1 MIQSLSIESMNG
13 GGRNAAAHVVF
24 GGMCPT
30 GPARCSTKP
39 TRGSA
44 TRFLLRAF
52 LNTPRKYSERRTN
65 EYSTFTEWFNAMCL
79 TRQAILIAY
88 GPDSNSAN
96 WSSIE
101 ILKTPAWID
110 DFYDIRARVS
120 DTDLKAWQS
129 QSSDHELL
137 HSALR
142 AALKERC
149 NLAIH
154 EQPSK
159 AATFDLVIA
168 KHGPRLKA
176 TSPEAAVPGGK
187 KLPGGG
193 VMLVHA
199 DSMPAKAFYGAT
211 LQDLV
216 DFLST
221 VSTKI
226 PVRDKTNLL
235 GRYDFT
241 LLQIPTA
248 PNEDRVFNY
257 PVDRLGLQI
266 KLRTGKQVDAR
277 DRSHRKAHAKLMT
290 IAGQAVGVRSRN
302 LRSNCESTS
311 NVEDRAICAARNPL
325 C

>member
-1 MIQSLSIESMNG
+1 MQLRMLFLAGCALLGLPAVAQNQQGGQPQDFYFELFSIRPENIASGVPMNTAPSLNG
-13 GGRNAAAHVVF
+13 
-24 GGMCPT
+24 
-30 GPARCSTKP
+30 
-39 TRGSA
+39 
-44 TRFLLRAF
+44 
-52 LNTPRKYSERRTN
+52 
-65 EYSTFTEWFNAMCL
+65 FNSQL
-79 TRQAILIAY
+79 SLRQAILIAY

-120 DTDLKAWQS
+120 DTDLKTWQS

-176 TSPEAAVPGGK
+176 TAPEAAFPGGK
-187 KLPGGG
+187 KLPSGG
-193 VMLVHA
+193 VMLSIAIKSV
-199 DSMPAKAFYGAT
+199 PAKAFYGAT

-266 KLRTGKQVDAR
+266 KLGTEN
-277 DRSHRKAHAKLMT
+277 RSMLVIDHIEKPT
-290 IAGQAVGVRSRN
+290 PN
-302 LRSNCESTS
+302 
-311 NVEDRAICAARNPL
+311 
-325 C
+325 